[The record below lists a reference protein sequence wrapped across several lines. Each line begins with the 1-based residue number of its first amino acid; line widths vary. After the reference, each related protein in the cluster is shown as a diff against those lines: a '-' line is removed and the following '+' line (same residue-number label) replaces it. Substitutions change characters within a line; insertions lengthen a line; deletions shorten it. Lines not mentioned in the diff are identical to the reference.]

1 MQWRN
6 DLIIRSSMEQEQWRP
21 IEGYEDYLIS
31 NHGRVRSLK
40 RHSDR
45 LMPLTKQRKG
55 YYYVML
61 YRCNVGKCCRVN
73 RLVALHFIPNPDN
86 LPEVNHIDG
95 DKANNHASNLEWC
108 TRSHNVKH
116 SFDTGLKQPH
126 YMTDDERKHLSDM
139 WRGRP
144 LTEETK
150 AKISA
155 SLKGRPHPGQSERQR
170 GKAPSRKAIEASIA
184 TRKRKAE
191 ERRALKAQQPKRP
204 IGRPRKKP
212 GVPV

>member
-1 MQWRN
+1 
-6 DLIIRSSMEQEQWRP
+6 MEQEQWKP
-21 IEGYEDYLIS
+21 IDGYEDYLIS

-40 RHSDR
+40 RHNDR

-61 YRCNVGKCCRVN
+61 YRCNVGKCFRVN
-73 RLVALHFIPNPDN
+73 RLVALHLIPNPDN

-126 YMTDDERKHLSDM
+126 YMTDEERKHLSDM

-155 SLKGRPHPGQSERQR
+155 SLKGRPH
-170 GKAPSRKAIEASIA
+170 KAIEASIA

-191 ERRALKAQQPKRP
+191 ERRALKARQPKRP
-204 IGRPRKKP
+204 VGRPRKKP

>member
-1 MQWRN
+1 
-6 DLIIRSSMEQEQWRP
+6 MEQEQWRP
-21 IEGYEDYLIS
+21 IERFNGEYMVS

-40 RHSDR
+40 RHGDR
-45 LMPLTKQRKG
+45 IMPQTIQRRG
-55 YYYVML
+55 YYAVTFWMD
-61 YRCNVGKCCRVN
+61 NKAKCVKVH
-73 RLVALHFIPNPDN
+73 RLVAETFIPNPDN
-86 LPEVNHIDG
+86 LPEINHIDG
-95 DKANNHASNLEWC
+95 NKLNNHVSNLEWC

-126 YMTDDERKHLSDM
+126 YMTDEERKHLSDM

-204 IGRPRKKP
+204 VGRPRKNP
-212 GVPV
+212 GLSI

>member
-1 MQWRN
+1 
-6 DLIIRSSMEQEQWRP
+6 MEQEQWKP
-21 IEGYEDYLIS
+21 IEGYNGDYLIS

-40 RHSDR
+40 CHKDR

-61 YRCNVGKCCRVN
+61 WDSNEQKATCRRVN
-73 RLVALHFIPNPDN
+73 RLVAQAFIPNPDN

-95 DKANNHASNLEWC
+95 NKANNHVSNLEWC

-126 YMTDDERKHLSDM
+126 YLTDEEREHLRVINTGKVLSN
-139 WRGRP
+139 
-144 LTEETK
+144 EHK
-150 AKISA
+150 AKISTT
-155 SLKGRPHPGQSERQR
+155 LKGRPRPDVSARQK

-191 ERRALKAQQPKRP
+191 DRKRLKALEPKRP
-204 IGRPRKKP
+204 IGRPRKQP
-212 GVPV
+212 GPIIFS

>member
-1 MQWRN
+1 
-6 DLIIRSSMEQEQWRP
+6 MEQEQWKP
-21 IEGYEDYLIS
+21 IEGYNGDYLIS

-40 RHSDR
+40 CHKDR

-61 YRCNVGKCCRVN
+61 WDSNEQKATCRRVN
-73 RLVALHFIPNPDN
+73 RLVAQAFIPNPDN

-126 YMTDDERKHLSDM
+126 YMTDEERKHLSDM

-170 GKAPSRKAIEASIA
+170 GKAPSRKVIEASIA

-204 IGRPRKKP
+204 VGRPRKKP
-212 GVPV
+212 GVPI